1 MRCFFAPESEG
12 HDPDFRLT
20 HGRVERN
27 AERAE
32 RGRLL
37 LAGLERLGL
46 VTEEPPACDRADL
59 EAVHTPD
66 FVRFLETV
74 WPEWQKLPRA
84 GAEVVPNTH
93 PQKTMASYPQSI
105 VGRAG
110 WHMADASCPM
120 GEHSWTATR
129 RAADCAVAAA
139 EAVLSGERAA
149 YALCRPPGHHSDADS
164 AAGHCLLNNAA
175 IAAGRLRRA
184 HERVAVLDIDVHHG
198 NGTQA
203 IFYDRADVLTVSVHA
218 DPSNYYPFFVGYDHE
233 TGSGEGAGFNLN
245 IPLERDSGNAVW
257 LDAIRRGLARIA
269 EFAPGALVVSLGLD
283 AHENDPLRGLAVTT
297 EGFRDAGRLI
307 ADAGLPSVL
316 IQEGGYLSP
325 DLTDNLAA
333 YLGGALGRAPARA
346 DLQTDGA
353 R

>member
-1 MRCFFAPESEG
+1 MKCYYAPESEA

-20 HGRVERN
+20 NGRVVRN

-37 LAGLERLGL
+37 LAGLDRLGL
-46 VTEEPPACDRADL
+46 GTEEPPRCDDGDL
-59 EAVHTPD
+59 AAVHTPE
-66 FVRFLETV
+66 FLRFLESAWT
-74 WPEWQKLPRA
+74 EWQELPNA
-84 GAEVVPNTH
+84 GTEVVPNTH
-93 PQKTMASYPQSI
+93 PQKSLATYPESI
-105 VGRAG
+105 LGRAG
-110 WHMADASCPM
+110 WHMADPSAPM

-139 EAVLSGERAA
+139 EAVTAGDHFA
-149 YALCRPPGHHSDADS
+149 YALCRPPGHHTDADS

-175 IAAGRLRRA
+175 IAAARLRKHRD
-184 HERVAVLDIDVHHG
+184 RVAILDIDVHHG
-198 NGTQA
+198 NGTQG

-218 DPSNYYPFFVGYDHE
+218 DPSNYYPFYVGHSHE
-233 TGSGEGAGFNLN
+233 TGHRAGKGFNLN
-245 IPLERDSGNAVW
+245 IPLERDSDDATW
-257 LDAIRRGLARIA
+257 HAAIRLGLARIA
-269 EFAPGALVVSLGLD
+269 DFAPGALVVSLGLD

-297 EGFRDAGRLI
+297 DGFRVAGELI
-307 ADAGLPSVL
+307 AAAGLPSVL

-333 YLGGALGRAPARA
+333 FLGGALGRETARRS
-346 DLQTDGA
+346 LETDGA